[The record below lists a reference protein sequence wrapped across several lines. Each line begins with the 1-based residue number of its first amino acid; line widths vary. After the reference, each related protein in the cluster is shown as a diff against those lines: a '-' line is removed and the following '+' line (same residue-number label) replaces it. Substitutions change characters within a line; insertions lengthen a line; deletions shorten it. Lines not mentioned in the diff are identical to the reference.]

1 MGLILDTDFLI
12 SAERQSISLSAVLQ
26 QLKRY
31 GADSEIGI
39 SSITVAELTHGIYRA
54 RSEQQMRRRAQYVD
68 QICREIVIHPLS
80 ESIARLLGRIE
91 GEQAAQDIAIAFQ
104 DLAIGATALSLN
116 FAVVTHNSRHFGLIP
131 GLTVQ
136 NP

>member
-12 SAERQSISLSAVLQ
+12 RAERQSLSLSAAFQ
-26 QLKRY
+26 QLKQY

-54 RSEQQMRRRAQYVD
+54 KSEQQMQQRAYYVD
-68 QICREIVIHPLS
+68 QICSEIVIHPLT

-91 GEQAAQDIAIAFQ
+91 GEQAAQGIAIAFQ

-116 FAVVTHNSRHFGLIP
+116 HAVVTHNGRHFNLIP

-136 NP
+136 IP